1 MPQMIYKKLEHIP
14 QRKITKKITIDQLK
28 EVAIVILI
36 LKIIIKNKGQMTI
49 QMILY
54 NKSVIQKEVLQ
65 L

>member
-1 MPQMIYKKLEHIP
+1 MAQMIYKKLEHIP

-54 NKSVIQKEVLQ
+54 HKSVIQKEVLQ